1 MSVQTLILCGGKGKR
16 LRPLTENIPKPLAKI
31 KSKTIL
37 SYIIEH
43 IVSYDIKDL
52 IFTTGYQSEKIEQ
65 YLETSS
71 HDCNY
76 SIINSGDVNIV
87 QRIKDAV
94 PHITG
99 DLILLYGDTL
109 SDVNIHDLI
118 KFHHSHRGKATMTVW
133 PLRSPFG
140 VLEVDEGGMISSY
153 QEKPILDKWI
163 NIGYFYLEPDA
174 LQWLEG
180 CDTFENYL
188 TLLVE
193 KRELNGYRHK
203 GTHIT
208 VNTLEELQAAEDNIE
223 KIYNYNIPGKKNG

>member
-43 IVSYDIKDL
+43 ILTYGINDL
-52 IFTTGYQSEKIEQ
+52 IFTTGYKSEKIEE
-65 YLETSS
+65 YLKTSC

-76 SIINSGDVNIV
+76 STIDSGDVDIV

-94 PHITG
+94 PHISG

-109 SDVNIHDLI
+109 SDVNIDDLI
-118 KFHHSHRGKATMTVW
+118 KYHHSHSGKATMTVW

-140 VLEVDEGGMISSY
+140 VLEVDEEGMISSY

-163 NIGYFYLEPDA
+163 NIGYFYLEPEA
-174 LQWLEG
+174 LKWLAG
-180 CDTFENYL
+180 CNSFEDYL

-193 KRELNGYRHK
+193 KKELNGYRHK

-208 VNTLEELQAAEDNIE
+208 VNTLEELQAAEDNID
-223 KIYNYNIPGKKNG
+223 KIYNYNTPGKK